1 MNEMKIIER
10 NLLEYT
16 KKEIKNFNPYE
27 DLNLFTV
34 LGMENKEV
42 TAHSAFLYS
51 VFKPFRDGNVINC
64 ENLKI
69 LISTLLNRKNVNVN
83 VNEIVC
89 ASIHREY
96 LTEYGRFDFLIEYT
110 TNDIKKNA
118 IVIELKIWAGEQEN
132 QIDRYFDY
140 LDQEEYNFKHVFFLT
155 PTGYKS
161 STDTNDRSIPISLKK
176 DIVKVLNTIINN
188 TNDEYGNYKAIL
200 QQYIQLIKKIT
211 EGALMEKILNSKEDI
226 IAVGKLHDERTKT
239 LTELLKKFMTLIFEN
254 TLSEISNSNIID
266 KVYDVGKND
275 FVKYD
280 LDSYYKPH
288 SKSFPRFAFQLKS
301 DKLKTKKFAKV
312 PFDKVD
318 MFFMVEIESVLY
330 CGLTFREKNKEGS
343 WDWFDLTDFVEGCPN
358 TCWVKGD
365 YKNIECDTNK
375 ISFNEYE
382 DEQTGK
388 LRLLKDDSLE
398 FDETKINSIVQQIVN
413 EFNDIVSKYFE

>member
-51 VFKPFRDGNVINC
+51 VFKPFRDENVINC

-96 LTEYGRFDFLIEYT
+96 PTEYGRFDFFIEYT

-155 PTGYKS
+155 PTGYEA
-161 STDTNDRSIPISLKK
+161 STDTNHRSIPVSLKK
-176 DIVKVLNTIINN
+176 DIVEVLNTIINH
-188 TNDEYGNYKAIL
+188 TNDEYWNYKAIL

-226 IAVGKLHDERTKT
+226 IAVGKLYDERNKT
-239 LTELLKKFMTLIFEN
+239 LTELLKTFMTLIFDN
-254 TLSEISNSNIID
+254 TLSKISNSNIID
-266 KVYDVGKND
+266 KVYGVGKND

-280 LDSYYKPH
+280 LDSYYKNH

-318 MFFMVEIESVLY
+318 MFFMVEIESNLY

-343 WDWFDLTDFVEGCPN
+343 WDWFDLTHFVEGCIS

-365 YKNIECDTNK
+365 WKYIECDTNK
-375 ISFNEYE
+375 ISFNDYE
-382 DEQTGK
+382 DEQTGM

-398 FDETKINSIVQQIVN
+398 FDEIKINSIVQEIVD
-413 EFNDIVSKYFE
+413 EFNVIVSKYFE